1 MFYFYFILYIVPH
14 YCLPSTFTAENAHK
28 STNFNLQAT
37 KESKKFCPEAI
48 SFLQSLLVTSLEG
61 EVGNQVS

>member
-1 MFYFYFILYIVPH
+1 ME
-14 YCLPSTFTAENAHK
+14 CLPSTFTAENVHK
-28 STNFNLQAT
+28 SSNFNLQAT

>member
-1 MFYFYFILYIVPH
+1 MEF
-14 YCLPSTFTAENAHK
+14 LPSTSTAANAYNVY
-28 STNFNLQAT
+28 NFNLQAT

-48 SFLQSLLVTSLEG
+48 SFLQTLLVTSFKG